1 LRQYSENAHQI
12 CGAIFRKALSATKES
27 NDSGFLATANFSAR
41 KIHRSFAVEFEDMR
55 RKCSR
60 LNFVFADKTGNES
73 DIPSMDPTLKELFE
87 NSALSPSMKTKKM
100 NAKARKV
107 FRSLQNVAKK
117 H

>member
-1 LRQYSENAHQI
+1 
-12 CGAIFRKALSATKES
+12 
-27 NDSGFLATANFSAR
+27 
-41 KIHRSFAVEFEDMR
+41 M
-55 RKCSR
+55 
-60 LNFVFADKTGNES
+60 FADKTGNES